1 MRKTLVLLAVFAATS
16 IGFSSCGKK
25 EENAKTQTPQQ
36 ETKAPKPL
44 SELESQNGSLP
55 KGHPPINNLPPGHP
69 PVNSQKEL
77 EMFHSKKTLTKID
90 KPVEIPKEVEK
101 TWKFATVDIVDK
113 KTGKP
118 VKEVKVKKGDVI
130 SFKGM
135 EIKVLYIVPQLVVGS
150 KYTSAS
156 NEPRNPAILVV
167 VKKDGKTVYAGP
179 IYKLFPKMYNIN
191 DPEYIIILKDI
202 SKG

>member
-1 MRKTLVLLAVFAATS
+1 M
-16 IGFSSCGKK
+16 
-25 EENAKTQTPQQ
+25 
-36 ETKAPKPL
+36 
-44 SELESQNGSLP
+44 
-55 KGHPPINNLPPGHP
+55 PPGHP
-69 PVNSQKEL
+69 QMNAQKEV
-77 EMFHSKKTLTKID
+77 EMFHTKKVLTKID
-90 KPVEIPKEVEK
+90 KPVEIPAEVEK

-135 EIKVLYIVPQLVVGS
+135 EIKVLYIVPQLVVGD

-179 IYKLFPKMYNIN
+179 IYKMFPKMYNIN
-191 DPEYIIILKDI
+191 DPEYMIILKDI
-202 SKG
+202 SKS